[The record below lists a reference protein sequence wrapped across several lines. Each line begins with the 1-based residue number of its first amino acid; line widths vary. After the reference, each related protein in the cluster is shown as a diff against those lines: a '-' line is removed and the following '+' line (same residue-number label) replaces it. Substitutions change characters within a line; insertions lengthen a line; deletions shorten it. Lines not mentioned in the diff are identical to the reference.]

1 MEINL
6 ENLELKKLEKNDL
19 RTLVDWAKKEGW
31 NPGENDFDVF
41 WKTDPDGY
49 YGFYFED
56 KLIAG
61 GAIISYNQEF
71 GFMGLFIVQP
81 SFRDQGIGKKLW
93 YLRRDLLIRRLN
105 DDATIGMD
113 GTGGTVNDLIISAYG
128 GVERIRT
135 GTTGTQ
141 ITGSFALGTS
151 GTEPT
156 SSGDAGEVGEVR
168 YTDNYIYIK
177 TSAGWKR
184 ANLSAI
190 V

>member
-61 GAIISYNQEF
+61 GAIISGNLGMAQT
-71 GFMGLFIVQP
+71 
-81 SFRDQGIGKKLW
+81 
-93 YLRRDLLIRRLN
+93 LIERL
-105 DDATIGMD
+105 
-113 GTGGTVNDLIISAYG
+113 
-128 GVERIRT
+128 
-135 GTTGTQ
+135 Q
-141 ITGSFALGTS
+141 
-151 GTEPT
+151 
-156 SSGDAGEVGEVR
+156 
-168 YTDNYIYIK
+168 
-177 TSAGWKR
+177 
-184 ANLSAI
+184 
-190 V
+190 